1 MVCENYKLAQLLK
14 MQFLTAMRHAERQD
28 EHGEVDRPFDTP
40 ISEEG
45 KQVAINIKF
54 PVKKTIASPLLR
66 TAHTAA
72 LSCGVIRWEGG
83 CKFNA
88 GEVHLDARFCEVWHP
103 KVVKT
108 PLDQVKLLNV
118 EELQA
123 AIDVPVVLHPSE
135 HALPS
140 AEESRGMGGDA
151 DTRFKKAYVAI
162 VAENPGVDM
171 LVVSHG
177 DAVSALANLVGKEVY
192 EVNYCGW
199 VTVGYENGKWT
210 FVGAHGV
217 GMF

>member
-1 MVCENYKLAQLLK
+1 
-14 MQFLTAMRHAERQD
+14 MQYLTAMRHAERQD
-28 EHGEVDRPFDTP
+28 EHGDLDRPFDTP
-40 ISEEG
+40 ISEKG
-45 KQVAINIKF
+45 KQVAINTKF
-54 PVKKTIASPLLR
+54 PVKKTIASPFLR
-66 TAHTAA
+66 CADTAA
-72 LSCGVIRWEGG
+72 RSCGVIRWEGE

-103 KVVKT
+103 KVVNPKVNT
-108 PLDQVKLLNV
+108 LDQVKLLSV

-123 AIDVPVVLHPSE
+123 AIEVPVVLHPSE
-135 HALPS
+135 HSLPS

-162 VAENPGVDM
+162 VAENPGVDL

-199 VTVGYENGKWT
+199 VTVGYEDGKWT
-210 FVGAHGV
+210 YVGRNGV
-217 GMF
+217 GIF